1 MRKRI
6 LFASSPEAAAI
17 AERIDELMASAD
29 FSMLKATPRTV
40 AGIIRYGRFEAFVKR
55 VDAGNWLKGVAD
67 RIRGS
72 RAAWALRGADLL
84 ARAGFAHPRPIAA
97 LEWRSFGAIQTSY
110 VLSEKLADARIL
122 SLFALTDGR
131 NFPRR
136 KWFSERLARELRRLH
151 EAGLYT
157 RDLQET
163 NLMLAAKGDEMVVYF
178 VDLEDF
184 RHAFRVSLRRR
195 MLNLVHL
202 DRSIGRFVSRSQR
215 LRFFYNYLGGKPD
228 RQEARRQVARL
239 LEIRARIER
248 RSRVDL
254 SMSKGGTVMAP
265 ADATGAATTAGLARA
280 GAAKN

>member
-6 LFASSPEAAAI
+6 LFARSPEATAL
-17 AERIDELMASAD
+17 AERIDDLMASAD
-29 FSMLKATPRTV
+29 FCMVKATPRTV
-40 AGIIRYGRFEAFVKR
+40 AGFIRYGRSKAFVKR

-72 RAAWALRGADLL
+72 RAARALRGAELL
-84 ARAGFAHPRPIAA
+84 ERVGFAHPRPIAA
-97 LEWRSFGAIQTSY
+97 LEWRSIGAVRTSY
-110 VLSEKLADARIL
+110 VLSEGLADARIL

-131 NFPRR
+131 NFRRR
-136 KWFSERLARELRRLH
+136 KWISERLACELRRLH

-163 NLMLAAKGDEMVVYF
+163 NLMLAAKGDEIVIYF

-184 RHAFRVSLRRR
+184 RRAHRVSLRRR
-195 MLNLVHL
+195 ILNLVHL

-228 RQEARRQVARL
+228 HQEARRQIAQL
-239 LEIRARIER
+239 LEVRGRIGRQSHCDR
-248 RSRVDL
+248 RMNTDGVQTAS
-254 SMSKGGTVMAP
+254 A
-265 ADATGAATTAGLARA
+265 AATGAAAAAGLPHARP
-280 GAAKN
+280 AKD

>member
-6 LFASSPEAAAI
+6 LFASSPEAAAV
-17 AERIDELMASAD
+17 AEHIDELMAGAD
-29 FSMLKATPRTV
+29 FCMVKATPRTL
-40 AGIIRYGRFEAFVKR
+40 AGFIRYGRFEAFVKR

-72 RAAWALRGADLL
+72 RAARALRGAELL
-84 ARAGFAHPRPIAA
+84 ERAGFAHPRPVAA
-97 LEWRSFGAIQTSY
+97 LEWRSLGAIQTSY
-110 VLSEKLADARIL
+110 VLNEKLADARIL

-131 NFPRR
+131 DFRRR
-136 KWFSERLARELRRLH
+136 KWISERLARELRRLH

-163 NLMLAAKGDEMVVYF
+163 NLMLAAKGDEIVVYF

-184 RHAFRVSLRRR
+184 RRAHRVSLRRR
-195 MLNLVHL
+195 ILNLVHL

-228 RQEARRQVARL
+228 HQEARRQIARL
-239 LEIRARIER
+239 LEVRARIGRQSR
-248 RSRVDL
+248 RDL
-254 SMSKGGTVMAP
+254 RMNTGGAETAK
-265 ADATGAATTAGLARA
+265 AATGAAAAGLSRVR
-280 GAAKN
+280 AAKD